1 MVRRPA
7 RPLGPIVTL
16 LVALP
21 IVAVGAGGV
30 ARAQD
35 ARELQAKEACLGGH
49 PDKGIELLAQ
59 LYAETN
65 DPTYIYNQG
74 RCFEQNGRAT
84 DAVTRFREYLR
95 KAQNLAPDEKTDL
108 QKRIDDLEAQ
118 TRPAVTVSP
127 APATAGPVAVTT
139 APPAAEATGPS
150 AHAYKVAGV
159 VAGGVGVAAVAF
171 GVVMGLRARSLSN
184 EVTNDAVDPN
194 GGTFSQSK
202 YNDGRSAERYEI
214 IGYSVGAAALIG
226 GGALYFWGAVHDQE
240 RAGSPALSAW
250 FAPGD
255 ARIALRVR
263 F

>member
-1 MVRRPA
+1 VVRRPRRA
-7 RPLGPIVTL
+7 LGVVQIVALL
-16 LVALP
+16 LVAL
-21 IVAVGAGGV
+21 GATGA

-49 PDKGIELLAQ
+49 PEKGIELLAQ

-84 DAVTRFREYLR
+84 EAVTRFREYLR

-108 QKRIDDLEAQ
+108 RKRIDDLEAQ
-118 TRPAVTVSP
+118 THPAVTVSP
-127 APATAGPVAVTT
+127 APGTTGQVAATPVA
-139 APPAAEATGPS
+139 PPDEATGPS

-159 VAGGVGVAAVAF
+159 VAGGVGVASVAF

-184 EVTNDAVDPN
+184 QVTNDAATL
-194 GGTFSQSK
+194 GTFSQTQ

-214 IGYSVGAAALIG
+214 IGYSVGAAALLG
-226 GGALYFWGAVHDQE
+226 GGILYFWGTVHDRE
-240 RAGSPALSAW
+240 SAGSPALTAW
-250 FAPGD
+250 LAPGD

>member
-1 MVRRPA
+1 MVRPA
-7 RPLGPIVTL
+7 LRAIGQIAALL
-16 LVALP
+16 LVA
-21 IVAVGAGGV
+21 AGATGV

-74 RCFEQNGRAT
+74 RCFEQNGRAA

-95 KAQNLAPDEKTDL
+95 KAQNLTAEEKTDL
-108 QKRIDDLEAQ
+108 QKRIDELEAQ
-118 TRPAVTVSP
+118 SRPAVTVSP
-127 APATAGPVAVTT
+127 APGTTGTAATTT
-139 APPAAEATGPS
+139 AVAPRAEVTGPS
-150 AHAYKVAGV
+150 AHAYKVAGL
-159 VAGGVGVAAVAF
+159 VAGGVGVASVAF

-184 EVTNDAVDPN
+184 EVTNDAVDPS
-194 GGTFSQSK
+194 GGTFSASK
-202 YNDGRSAERYEI
+202 YSEGRSAERYEI
-214 IGYSVGAAALIG
+214 IGYSVGAAALLG
-226 GGALYFWGAVHDQE
+226 GGFLYLWGLQHGGEND
-240 RAGSPALSAW
+240 RGPALSAW
-250 FAPGD
+250 LTPGD